1 MSLKTIVF
9 TLSILLWPISLYR
22 ANTLPN
28 FISYII
34 PIFIVAISFYFY
46 RQGKSFFLL
55 PLLLLPLIS
64 PKLLP
69 IPLIVSSTFYITDRK
84 RKYFLYLLASLFL
97 MTVFFKPFWGQ
108 TIFKPDYQARQKV
121 IRNTYLYPN
130 VFLARVFQNKLRII
144 IDKFDFNITALI
156 DPSNYLFG
164 FHPREIMVD
173 NQNLDKFPFLSLP
186 FFLLGIY
193 FLRKTSYWHFT
204 LILFISS
211 IISLSFLNNFDR
223 NDFILF
229 TPLSIILFEGIYRFS
244 EKFGTKARIFYWLYL
259 FFAFYQL

>member
-1 MSLKTIVF
+1 MNLKTIVF
-9 TLSILLWPISLYR
+9 ALSILLWPISLYR

-28 FISYII
+28 FISYTI
-34 PIFIVAISFYFY
+34 PTLFIAISFYFY
-46 RQGKSFFLL
+46 RKGKSFFLL
-55 PLLLLPLIS
+55 PILFLPLIS

-69 IPLIVSSTFYITDRK
+69 IPILVILAFYVINK
-84 RKYFLYLLASLFL
+84 GKKYLPYLLVSLFL
-97 MTVFFKPFWGQ
+97 LAGFFKPFWGQ

-130 VFLARVFQNKLRII
+130 VLSARVFQNKLRII
-144 IDKFDFNITALI
+144 VDKFNFNLTAFI

-186 FFLLGIY
+186 FFLFGIY
-193 FLRKTSYWHFT
+193 FLRKTSHWHFP

-229 TPLSIILFEGIYRFS
+229 TPLSIILFEGINQFS
-244 EKFGTKARIFYWLYL
+244 KKFKSRANIYYWIYL
-259 FFAFYQL
+259 FFAFFQL

>member
-1 MSLKTIVF
+1 MGLKTIVF
-9 TLSILLWPISLYR
+9 TLSILLWPINLYR

-28 FISYII
+28 FISYIV
-34 PIFIVAISFYFY
+34 PSLFVAISFYSY

-55 PLLLLPLIS
+55 PILALPIMS

-69 IPLIVSSTFYITDRK
+69 IPILVTLAFYIINGRK
-84 RKYFLYLLASLFL
+84 KYLPHFLMSLFL
-97 MTVFFKPFWGQ
+97 LAVFFKPFYGQ
-108 TIFKPDYQARQKV
+108 TIFRPDYQARQTV

-130 VFLARVFQNKLRII
+130 VLMARTFQNKIKII
-144 IDKFDFNITALI
+144 IDKFNFNLTVFI

-186 FFLLGIY
+186 FFLFGIY
-193 FLRKTSYWHFT
+193 FLRKTNHWHFP

-211 IISLSFLNNFDR
+211 IISLSLLNNFDR

-229 TPLSIILFEGIYRFS
+229 TPLSIILFEGINKFS
-244 EKFGTKARIFYWLYL
+244 KKFGRRANIYYWIYL
-259 FFAFYQL
+259 FFSFYQL